1 MVNQDLSD
9 TKENNKVVK
18 TQLDAVVR
26 YIHEYYETQDVKEV
40 KKPWLPP
47 LPEQLVSPQELIR
60 ATPKELNMKIAMG
73 LIDIPEKQEQEFAV
87 YCFSRIWENRLFDN
101 CGFVLGY
108 AE

>member
-1 MVNQDLSD
+1 MCIRDRVYVLNEIGQGELVNQDLSD

-60 ATPKELNMKIAMG
+60 ACLLYTSGIKTLSISFKKTGKI
-73 LIDIPEKQEQEFAV
+73 
-87 YCFSRIWENRLFDN
+87 YR
-101 CGFVLGY
+101 
-108 AE
+108 

>member
-40 KKPWLPP
+40 KNLGFTTTGTTCKPTGTD
-47 LPEQLVSPQELIR
+47 SCN
-60 ATPKELNMKIAMG
+60 PK
-73 LIDIPEKQEQEFAV
+73 
-87 YCFSRIWENRLFDN
+87 RIEHEN
-101 CGFVLGY
+101 CYGTH
-108 AE
+108 